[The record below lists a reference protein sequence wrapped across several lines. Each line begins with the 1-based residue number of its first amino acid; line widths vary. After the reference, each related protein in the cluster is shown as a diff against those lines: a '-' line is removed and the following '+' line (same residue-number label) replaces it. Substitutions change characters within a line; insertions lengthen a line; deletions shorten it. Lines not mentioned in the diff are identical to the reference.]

1 MPLAAYPGWCRSYWY
16 GPPANR
22 YRRRFL
28 GEIAG
33 VVLSLAGMAL
43 FRSATL
49 GEAKRER
56 RVGHDRRIK

>member
-1 MPLAAYPGWCRSYWY
+1 MPFAADPGWYRSYWY

-22 YRRRFL
+22 HRRRFL

-33 VVLSLAGMAL
+33 VALSLAGMAL

-49 GEAKRER
+49 GEAKREE
-56 RVGHDRRIK
+56 RVSHDRRIR